1 VVLQKNLKTFSVFFL
16 LLLFSFCFLSVLF
29 FLSFKLLNDVSDDD
43 DI

>member
-1 VVLQKNLKTFSVFFL
+1 VVLQKKPENFFGFFL